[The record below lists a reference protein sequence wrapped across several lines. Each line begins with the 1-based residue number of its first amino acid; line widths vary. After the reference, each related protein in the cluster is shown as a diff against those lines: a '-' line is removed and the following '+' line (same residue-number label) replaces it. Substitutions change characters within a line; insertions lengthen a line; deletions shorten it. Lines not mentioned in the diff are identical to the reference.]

1 MDDEPDI
8 EYEALPVV
16 TELTGNEQQ
25 ADAATFDRAC
35 ALLRLYTSK
44 AYLAESAALSA
55 RLCDTFERWPQA
67 RRRLGEFTLT
77 EWTAALREQ
86 RIAFER
92 GMALLE
98 AGYTAAAYAS
108 ISEAICDGLEPT
120 DPRDE
125 RHFSLRFATEEIGPS
140 LSDIAARLG
149 SMASRISIT
158 LSARWSYQTL
168 TDDPPPQEIEAPAAF
183 EEHLAVDTGAPVP
196 KTGLWVPTT
205 IRYGCPN
212 FLVAG
217 HAAAPMTR
225 AATRYDYAA
234 WDGGGIEPPRD
245 AWSAYDYIEEATV
258 WRMVWYDTRYR
269 IGAQGSNRRGSG
281 HIL

>member
-16 TELTGNEQQ
+16 TELSGNEQQ
-25 ADAATFDRAC
+25 ADAGAFDGAC
-35 ALLRLYTSK
+35 ALLRLYTSQT
-44 AYLAESAALSA
+44 YLAESAALFG
-55 RLCDTFERWPQA
+55 RLCDVFERWPQA
-67 RRRLGEFTLT
+67 RQRLGESTLS

-86 RIAFER
+86 RAAFER

-108 ISEAICDGLEPT
+108 IAEATNDGLEPR
-120 DPRDE
+120 DPRDD
-125 RHFSLRFATEEIGPS
+125 RHFSLRYAAEEIGAP

-149 SMASRISIT
+149 PMASRISAT
-158 LSARWSYQTL
+158 LSAQWSYQTL
-168 TDDPPPQEIEAPAAF
+168 ISDPPPQENEAPVAF
-183 EEHLAVDTGAPVP
+183 EENLAVDTDALVP

-212 FLVAG
+212 FLIAG
-217 HAAAPMTR
+217 QAAAPMTR
-225 AATRYDYAA
+225 AGTRYDYAA
-234 WDGGGIEPPRD
+234 SDGGGIEPPRD
-245 AWSAYDYIEEATV
+245 AWSAYDYIEEPTV

-269 IGAQGSNRRGSG
+269 AGAQGK
-281 HIL
+281 